1 MGVPYAE
8 VIGDPIAHSRSP
20 LIHKFWLAKL
30 GLDGDYRATRVDG
43 AGLPQYLSDRRLDP
57 DWRGCNVTMPLKQ
70 AAVPCVSRLDPDAEL
85 ADAVNTVAV
94 EADGTCRG
102 FNSDILA
109 VTELLAELDRP
120 SHPNHVA
127 TYVQIVGAGGAARAA
142 AIGAARAGYCDFDF
156 FNRTLARARDMA
168 RLLGLAPE
176 AYGHPL
182 EALGPIRNPDDGAGD
197 QRYSHILINATSM
210 GMQGT
215 PEVPIDLSA
224 YYSDT
229 VVFDMVTHPAETGLV
244 GQARG
249 LGLRTIDGLEMLV
262 AQAAFA
268 FERFFG
274 VAPPRETDGEL
285 RELLLR

>member
-1 MGVPYAE
+1 
-8 VIGDPIAHSRSP
+8 
-20 LIHKFWLAKL
+20 
-30 GLDGDYRATRVDG
+30 
-43 AGLPQYLSDRRLDP
+43 
-57 DWRGCNVTMPLKQ
+57 
-70 AAVPCVSRLDPDAEL
+70 
-85 ADAVNTVAV
+85 
-94 EADGTCRG
+94 
-102 FNSDILA
+102 
-109 VTELLAELDRP
+109 
-120 SHPNHVA
+120 
-127 TYVQIVGAGGAARAA
+127 
-142 AIGAARAGYCDFDF
+142 
-156 FNRTLARARDMA
+156 MA

-244 GQARG
+244 GQARR
-249 LGLRTIDGLEMLV
+249 LGLRTIDGLQMLV

-274 VAPPRETDGEL
+274 VAPPRESDGEL